1 MLTRS
6 EATWGVRYLLF
17 QLVFLPSLAA
27 QVLNH
32 LFPGAQSIHLNL
44 LCWGVNFCAV
54 CGIFHRYLLDS
65 LKYSLKNIKIILLT
79 VIGGFLVYQLLT
91 YGLSAALI
99 LLFPQFFNVN
109 NANLS
114 VVAQQNFPLMVIGT
128 VVLVPI
134 VEETLYRGLIFGLLP
149 KRILRYA
156 VSVGAFCAIHVM
168 GYIGYYE
175 PLHLLLCFMQYI
187 PAGLVLAY
195 AYERSGSIFAPI
207 LIHMAINAIAML
219 FMR

>member
-1 MLTRS
+1 
-6 EATWGVRYLLF
+6 
-17 QLVFLPSLAA
+17 
-27 QVLNH
+27 
-32 LFPGAQSIHLNL
+32 
-44 LCWGVNFCAV
+44 
-54 CGIFHRYLLDS
+54 
-65 LKYSLKNIKIILLT
+65 
-79 VIGGFLVYQLLT
+79 
-91 YGLSAALI
+91 
-99 LLFPQFFNVN
+99 
-109 NANLS
+109 
-114 VVAQQNFPLMVIGT
+114 MVIGT

-207 LIHMAINAIAML
+207 LIHMAINGIAML